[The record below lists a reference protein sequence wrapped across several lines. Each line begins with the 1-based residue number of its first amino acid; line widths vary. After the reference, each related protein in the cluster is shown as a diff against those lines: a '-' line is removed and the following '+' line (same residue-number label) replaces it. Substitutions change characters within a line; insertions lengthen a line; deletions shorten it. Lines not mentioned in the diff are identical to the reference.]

1 MHTLIIPKQYQRT
14 GAVRARYIQGWKDAH
29 VGRKHA
35 YPKGKSANAF
45 QRENGPLQLESYSA
59 GYEAAVSAMSDN
71 AG

>member
-1 MHTLIIPKQYQRT
+1 MHTLIVPNQYRRT
-14 GAVRARYIQGWKDAH
+14 AAVRASYIQGWKDAQ

-35 YPKGKSANAF
+35 YPKGKAADAF

-59 GYEAAVSAMSDN
+59 GYEAAVSAMSAN